1 MENNIATRIGLILGG
16 ITLII
21 FAAVLFAWPVQLL
34 WNGCLVD
41 AVNGVNPITFWQ
53 AMGLNVLFSI
63 LFKGNNTTSKK
74 IK

>member
-1 MENNIATRIGLILGG
+1 MENNIAIRIGLILGG

-21 FAAVLFAWPVQLL
+21 FAAVLFSWPVQLL

-41 AVNGVNPITFWQ
+41 AVDGINPITFWQ

-63 LFKGNNTTSKK
+63 LFKVNNTTSKK